1 MMLYFPTGTT
11 VLFFSLLQTIL
22 TLLLSRDLDDEW
34 QLQVK
39 IG

>member
-1 MMLYFPTGTT
+1 MMLYFPTGKNYI
-11 VLFFSLLQTIL
+11 FSPLLQKIL
-22 TLLLSRDLDDEW
+22 TLLLARDLDDEW